1 MDDDEFEDD
10 LNKLLTELSQNTDIV
25 EVKEKI
31 REMENINPENVN
43 EKIYEKIAILS
54 DMATKVA
61 EVMQEKI
68 ETGSPFEAD
77 VQAFIGAVNAMAKSI
92 DIMNSKVEPEKKLL
106 LTHELQKE
114 REEIKHKNALE
125 LQALRNEA
133 KSIGNNNNITQNNYL
148 TVGDREEVIKA
159 LNENR
164 KSIVDV

>member
-1 MDDDEFEDD
+1 MEDEEFEDD
-10 LNKLLTELSQNTDIV
+10 LSKLLTELSEGSNIKD
-25 EVKEKI
+25 VKEKI
-31 REMENINPENVN
+31 EEIEQINPENVN
-43 EKIYEKIAILS
+43 DAIYRKVAVLS

-68 ETGSPFEAD
+68 ESGTPFESD
-77 VQAFIGAVNAMAKSI
+77 IQAFIGAVTAMGKSI

-114 REEIKHKNALE
+114 REEIKHKHALE